1 MLPNPSPTER
11 YKGFT
16 LIGSGY
22 SGVDNALFFA
32 TLKSAIDIAVRLS
45 PYLRDLFGRI
55 DTVAYDPPASARQ
68 VTGTILDIDA
78 VYVIADRREKAP
90 VIFYGDMVESSTQ
103 RVALSLIG
111 AGMIAARHARLTTLF
126 RNPGRA
132 AERERDEQLASVA
145 EIPQALVDEAECEL
159 QIILYRA
166 EQSPGV
172 TSAQRRA
179 RLRFLQ
185 QRKCG

>member
-1 MLPNPSPTER
+1 MVS
-11 YKGFT
+11 
-16 LIGSGY
+16 
-22 SGVDNALFFA
+22 
-32 TLKSAIDIAVRLS
+32 LS
-45 PYLRDLFGRI
+45 LYLRDLFGRI
-55 DTVAYDPPASARQ
+55 DAVAYDLPASVRQ

-90 VIFYGDMVESSTQ
+90 VICYGDMVESSPQ

-111 AGMIAARHARLTTLF
+111 AGVIAARYARLITLF
-126 RNPGRA
+126 QNSGRA

-166 EQSPGV
+166 EQSLGA
-172 TSAQRRA
+172 T
-179 RLRFLQ
+179 
-185 QRKCG
+185 GT

>member
-1 MLPNPSPTER
+1 VLPNPGPTER

-32 TLKSAIDIAVRLS
+32 TLKSVIDIAMRLS

-78 VYVIADRREKAP
+78 AYVIADRREKAP
-90 VIFYGDMVESSTQ
+90 VIFYGDMVESSPQ